1 MANDLHVTIAT
12 GMAADLADLLC
23 ARTRAFG
30 IAVARYR
37 HCGDTLTRAYGGE
50 HVAVPVA
57 HCVSCTLREDLPHFL
72 SGVAGRH
79 DRLLLILPEIADPL
93 DAATA
98 IEAAGAGVRI
108 DTVAMIADLA
118 TIAGELGGGETLAD
132 RGIAGAATDGR
143 TVASVLARQ
152 AEAADLFL
160 TWARPRADPFDA
172 AIGHGLLNHLS
183 PWALSLDLEAVT
195 DLTAPASK
203 PAFDLH
209 AVHER
214 MQPGGALPGCPDPQG
229 PVSTLIWRSRRPF
242 HPERLYEALEPVLD
256 SGIVR
261 ARGHMWLA
269 SRPLTLLSWESAGE
283 TLAIEPAGRW
293 LHAADPATWRRAS
306 PIRRTTASLD
316 WHPEH
321 SDRRTEI
328 RFTGIDIAAAELCS
342 ALDEAVLTDTEMG
355 AGEHAWARLP
365 DPFTPWLGPAP
376 AEPGTRRTA

>member
-1 MANDLHVTIAT
+1 MQDLHVTIAT
-12 GMAADLADLLC
+12 GMAADLADLMC

-30 IAVARYR
+30 VAVARYR
-37 HCGDTLTRAYGGE
+37 HRCDTLTRAYGGE
-50 HVAVPVA
+50 QVSLSVP
-57 HCVSCTLREDLPHFL
+57 HCVSCTLREDLPRFL
-72 SGVAGRH
+72 SSVAGRH

-98 IEAAGAGVRI
+98 IDTADVGVRI

-118 TIAGELGGGETLAD
+118 TLARELGGGETLAD

-143 TVASVLARQ
+143 TVSSVLARQ
-152 AEAADLFL
+152 AETADLFL
-160 TWARPRADPFDA
+160 TWAPPHADPFDA
-172 AIGHGLLNHLS
+172 AIGHGLLMHLS
-183 PWALSLDLEAVT
+183 PWAHSLDLEAMT
-195 DLTAPASK
+195 GLTVPAGK

-214 MQPGGALPGCPDPQG
+214 TQPGGALPGCPDPQG

-261 ARGHMWLA
+261 ARGHLWLA

-316 WHPEH
+316 WHPQH
-321 SDRRTEI
+321 GDRRTEI
-328 RFTGIDIAAAELCS
+328 RFTGIDIATTELSS
-342 ALDEAVLTDTEMG
+342 ALDEAVLTDTEMT
-355 AGEHAWARLP
+355 AGEPAWARLP
-365 DPFTPWLGPAP
+365 DPFTPWLDPA
-376 AEPGTRRTA
+376 RR

>member
-1 MANDLHVTIAT
+1 VQDLHVTIAT
-12 GMAADLADLLC
+12 GMAADLADLMC

-30 IAVARYR
+30 VAVARYR
-37 HCGDTLTRAYGGE
+37 HRGDTLTRAYGGE
-50 HVAVPVA
+50 QVSLPVA
-57 HCVSCTLREDLPHFL
+57 HCFSCTLREDLPRFL
-72 SGVAGRH
+72 SSVAVRH
-79 DRLLLILPEIADPL
+79 DRLLLVLPEIADPL

-98 IEAAGAGVRI
+98 IDTADVGVRI

-118 TIAGELGGGETLAD
+118 TIARELGGGESLAD

-143 TVASVLARQ
+143 TVSSVLARQ
-152 AEAADLFL
+152 AETADLFL
-160 TWARPRADPFDA
+160 TWAPRHADPSDA
-172 AIGHGLLNHLS
+172 AIGHGLLMHLS
-183 PWALSLDLEAVT
+183 PWARSLDLEAMT
-195 DLTAPASK
+195 GLTVPAGK

-214 MQPGGALPGCPDPQG
+214 TQPGGALPGCPDPQG

-261 ARGHMWLA
+261 ARGHLWLA

-316 WHPEH
+316 WHPQH
-321 SDRRTEI
+321 GDRRTEI
-328 RFTGIDIAAAELCS
+328 RFTGIDIATAELSS
-342 ALDEAVLTDTEMG
+342 ALDEAVLTDTEMT

-365 DPFTPWLGPAP
+365 DPFTPWLDPA
-376 AEPGTRRTA
+376 RR